1 MGRLRAGV
9 IGVGNLGRH
18 HAAKYAACRA
28 VELVGVAD
36 ALEPRGREVA
46 ARHGCRAVRDYREL
60 LSGVDLVSVAV
71 PTDRHYEVARACLE
85 AGVHVLVEKPIART
99 LEEADALI
107 ALAAQRGARLAVGHI
122 ERYNPAFAAL
132 RGMLLRPLFV
142 EAERLAQFQPR
153 GTEVDVVLDLMVHD
167 IDLVLSMAD
176 SEIAAISACGY
187 KVITDSIDIASAR
200 IEFADG
206 SVANLSASR
215 VSQAAVRKLRAFGR
229 DMYASADLRGAR
241 LRVVRRMDGAEI
253 AAEERAF
260 PDADALRDEIDSFV
274 AAVREGREP
283 EVPGADGRRALAL
296 GLEVGRLIAERLA
309 RLPAGTGA
317 RA

>member
-1 MGRLRAGV
+1 MRKLRAAV

-18 HAAKYAACRA
+18 HAAKYAACDA
-28 VELVGVAD
+28 VELAGVAD
-36 ALEPRGREVA
+36 TLEPRAREVA
-46 ARHGCRAVRDYREL
+46 ARYGCRAVRDYREL

-107 ALAAQRGARLAVGHI
+107 ALAALRGAHLAVGHI

-132 RGMLLRPLFV
+132 REMLARPVFI

-167 IDLVLSMAD
+167 IDLVLSMAN
-176 SEIAAISACGY
+176 SPIAVVSACGFE
-187 KVITDSIDIASAR
+187 VITDSIDIASAR

-215 VSQAAVRKLRAFGR
+215 VSQAAVRKIRAFGR
-229 DMYASADLRGAR
+229 DVYASADLRGPR
-241 LRVVRRMDGAEI
+241 LKIVRRKDGMQI
-253 AAEERAF
+253 GAEERVF

-283 EVPGADGRRALAL
+283 AVPGADGRRALAL
-296 GLEVGRLIAERLA
+296 GLEVSRLIAERLA
-309 RLPAGTGA
+309 RLPVGA
-317 RA
+317 RT